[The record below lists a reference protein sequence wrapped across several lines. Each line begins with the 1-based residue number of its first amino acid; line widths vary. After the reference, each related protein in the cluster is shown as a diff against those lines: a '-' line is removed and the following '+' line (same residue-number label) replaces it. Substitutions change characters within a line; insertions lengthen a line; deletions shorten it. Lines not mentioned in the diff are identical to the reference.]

1 MVAGIYTAAIHSKAI
16 LFLLVTQEIKDMS
29 KQQSGFTL
37 IELVI
42 VIVILGLLAATALP
56 RFSNLT
62 QSARVASLNGV
73 AGSLRSAASIAHAT
87 QLVNG
92 TASNIA
98 VTLDNVSIGMTNGWP
113 TAANVSNVLTDTTG
127 YTFAGGVFT
136 LVTGCT
142 VTYANS
148 VGGTFPQVTVASGG
162 C

>member
-1 MVAGIYTAAIHSKAI
+1 
-16 LFLLVTQEIKDMS
+16 MS

-87 QLVNG
+87 QLVTPGAN
-92 TASNIA
+92 SNTA
-98 VTLDNVSIGMTNGWP
+98 VTMDGQSISMANGWP
-113 TAANVSNVLTDTTG
+113 TSANVSNVLTDFTG
-127 YTFAGGVFT
+127 YTFANGIFT
-136 LVTGCT
+136 LVTDCT
-142 VTYANS
+142 VTYADS
-148 VGGTFPQVTVASGG
+148 LGGAFPVVTVASTG